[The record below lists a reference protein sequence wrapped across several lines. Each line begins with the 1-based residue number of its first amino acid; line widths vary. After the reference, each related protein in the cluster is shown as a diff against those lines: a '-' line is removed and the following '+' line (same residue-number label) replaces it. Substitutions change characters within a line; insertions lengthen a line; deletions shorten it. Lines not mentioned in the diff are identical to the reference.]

1 METLK
6 IPKGSD
12 DIHSLSASLY
22 SQELNELKIEKLSNR
37 ITIISFI
44 LPCLIGAV
52 LLYAYMDI
60 NHRVVDAKD
69 SGQNEIQL
77 ITQEMEGK
85 INAMNV
91 EMARLKFTQEQQL
104 PAITAQIEEL
114 SVLKANREETL
125 ASLETLEKEV
135 AHTAD
140 QYKAAIHI
148 IDRTSKENLAI
159 INTTGDRLKENAQT
173 FEETT
178 TQRLTTVETQL
189 NEALRAVETRVN
201 ESLTAFK
208 SALKKDLSR
217 METLNLS
224 LASYEMTIKTLG
236 KDLAETK
243 SAFSKQVQ
251 QTISRNELESVKK
264 QLQGKT
270 DRETLTTELDRLRKT
285 VDAQLK
291 QLENKF
297 SKALATVEGGE
308 PAGSVASTSKKT
320 KQLPSTSKR
329 PLSPAKKESAPL
341 IITVPEPGKILE
353 TDLTQ

>member
-6 IPKGSD
+6 TFRENND
-12 DIHSLSASLY
+12 EIHSLSASLY
-22 SQELNELKIEKLSNR
+22 KQELNELKIEKLGNR

-69 SGQNEIQL
+69 SGQSEIQQ
-77 ITQEMEGK
+77 ITQEMESK

-91 EMARLKFTQEQQL
+91 EMARLKFNQEQQF
-104 PAITAQIEEL
+104 PAITARIEEL
-114 SVLKANREETL
+114 SQLKADREETL
-125 ASLETLEKEV
+125 ASLKTLEKEM

-159 INTTGDRLKENAQT
+159 INDTGDRIKKDVQA
-173 FEETT
+173 FEETA
-178 TQRLTTVETQL
+178 TQRLTTI
-189 NEALRAVETRVN
+189 ETRFN
-201 ESLTAFK
+201 ESLAALETAI
-208 SALKKDLSR
+208 KKDLAR

-243 SAFSKQVQ
+243 SNFNQQLQ

-270 DRETLTTELDRLRKT
+270 DRKTLTAELDKLRKNI
-285 VDAQLK
+285 DAQLK
-291 QLENKF
+291 QLENA
-297 SKALATVEGGE
+297 SRAQARAGGDAAAE
-308 PAGSVASTSKKT
+308 SVSAAPPRKQSVSSQSKK
-320 KQLPSTSKR
+320 SF
-329 PLSPAKKESAPL
+329 SPEKEEAAPP
-341 IITVPEPGKILE
+341 IITVPEPGKISE
-353 TDLTQ
+353 MDLTQ